1 MATLFRFSRETPRPV
16 HKTFDIFAYGDN
28 HKSFLLPSS
37 ARQLTIDS
45 ISNMRGRFQL
55 GFILTAHFA
64 WGANV
69 DPTCLS
75 IESLDTSPLCA
86 DLFRS
91 SLAAVRQLNARS
103 RSLLQQELVRVV
115 SATQEPAGSAPGD
128 FRFEIDLLVGS
139 SRACQNVGPPF
150 GARYEYVAG
159 GRRVRCPVDKSTL
172 RTVNVDVLAHGRPPV
187 RQFSMVHAQRTDAEQ
202 VIEGLRAE
210 REAEAQEAN
219 AIVGGG
225 VGGAAG
231 GAAAAAA
238 AAGVGLPD
246 SPAGGVHTGVPP
258 LRVDDGGTLVGG
270 GPSALGRLWHRH
282 TAVVVAVLVLL
293 CCCCAPKRRQRTYA
307 PVVSED
313 FDMEAYRARMAQK
326 YNLEETTS
334 QPQRF
339 SV

>member
-1 MATLFRFSRETPRPV
+1 
-16 HKTFDIFAYGDN
+16 
-28 HKSFLLPSS
+28 
-37 ARQLTIDS
+37 
-45 ISNMRGRFQL
+45 MRGRFQL

-307 PVVSED
+307 PVVSAD